1 LGDVLLPKEF
11 RFVLFFLTVLFS
23 APPVAM
29 AASYAV
35 LVGVSDYD
43 ERIGLSDLRGPANDV
58 RLLRDVFETRG
69 DFDIRILADG
79 VNGGIDPSR
88 ENILAAL
95 DDVVERSEPGD
106 FVYLHFSGHGT
117 QQGDLNG
124 DESDGMDEVFLPR
137 DTARAEPGTTV
148 IPNAI
153 VDEEF
158 GERVLAMRTKGVDV
172 WFVLDSCH
180 SGSGLR
186 AGSPRIATRFVD
198 PAALGVSLPA
208 ATTAVASPLI
218 DAAGDEN
225 LPGKYLAFYAAQS
238 SEVAREIQIDEAD
251 PDSWYGLFSSR
262 LAARLQTGA
271 NQSYRQLFQA
281 LLGDL
286 DDSAIPGAARL
297 QTPLWEGNLIDAP
310 VFGGG
315 DVIGVR
321 QFAVDGARIRAGKL
335 QGLRDNTVVA
345 LVADAAAAADDIL
358 GYAQLRQT
366 GAQSATFVAVNGSC
380 VASVAKACDE
390 LGPTPA
396 NARFARIVAQP
407 LDDRIR
413 IAPPQDLES
422 GEVLPADHPLYAALT
437 TAVATSNADQA
448 TNIVLEPDAS
458 VLTAVMDDALWF
470 GARLAIGDSPVG
482 LAWRPGD
489 GPLDQLLLRI
499 VKAEQVAEMLGSVA
513 GTQSVLFPSPVEF
526 EVMQLASDASQLNQ
540 NTPTDLVAECMA
552 ALGSAAPVPDFGT
565 GAQLKQCDYLV
576 FEARGVVQGP
586 ARDVN
591 RVYIDSQ
598 FCVSAEYQ
606 RIEGIARPA
615 LIGEPMTVC
624 SDCPEA
630 SGFVQKAGAER
641 MFFVVTEAED
651 NREALNLEGA
661 IDNCAGPGTPT
672 RSGAAQTVSGFL
684 SGLSERDATRGGM
697 GNIGISKIWVEQY
710 NWDVLPRSAALAI
723 FGQN

>member
-1 LGDVLLPKEF
+1 
-11 RFVLFFLTVLFS
+11 
-23 APPVAM
+23 M
-29 AASYAV
+29 ASSFAV

-43 ERIGLSDLRGPANDV
+43 ETIGLSDLRGPANDV
-58 RLLRDVFETRG
+58 RLLRDVLDKRG
-69 DFDIRILADG
+69 DFNITILADG
-79 VNGGIDPSR
+79 VDGGIDPTR
-88 ENILAAL
+88 DNILAAL
-95 DDVVERSEPGD
+95 DRVVAETENGD

-117 QQGDLNG
+117 QQGDLSG
-124 DESDGMDEVFLPR
+124 DESDGVDEVFLPR
-137 DTARAEPGTTV
+137 NTARADPGGV
-148 IPNAI
+148 IIPNAI
-153 VDEEF
+153 VDEEL
-158 GERVLAMRTKGVDV
+158 GERVSKMRAKGVDV

-198 PAALGVSLPA
+198 PAALGINVTAKPGVAPA
-208 ATTAVASPLI
+208 I
-218 DAAGDEN
+218 DAIGDEA
-225 LPGKYLAFYAAQS
+225 LPGKYVAFYSAQA
-238 SEVAREIQIDEAD
+238 SEVAREIQIDAAD
-251 PDSWYGLFSSR
+251 SDSWYGLFTSR

-281 LLGDL
+281 ILSDL
-286 DDSAIPGAARL
+286 DDSTIPGAARL

-315 DVIGVR
+315 DVVGVR
-321 QFAVDGARIRAGKL
+321 QYAVDGTRIRAGKL
-335 QGLRDNTVVA
+335 QGLRENTVIA

-358 GYAQLRQT
+358 GYAQLRET
-366 GAQSATFVAVNGSC
+366 GAQSATIVTVSGNC
-380 VASVAKACDE
+380 VASVARACTD
-390 LGPTPA
+390 LGIPSED
-396 NARFARIVAQP
+396 ARFARIVAQP
-407 LDDRIR
+407 LDDRIL
-413 IAPPQDLES
+413 IAPPQDLQT
-422 GEVLPADHPLYAALT
+422 GDVLSQEHLLYSVLT
-437 TAVATSNADQA
+437 SAVATTNAEQG
-448 TNIVLEPDAS
+448 TNIVLETDAA
-458 VLTAVMDDALWF
+458 VLTGVVDDTLWF

-499 VKAEQVAEMLGSVA
+499 VKAEQVANMLGSVA
-513 GTQSVLFPSPVEF
+513 GTKSVLFPSPVAF
-526 EVMQLASDASQLNQ
+526 EVKQLASDTNQLSQT
-540 NTPTDLVAECMA
+540 TPADLVAECMA
-552 ALGSAAPVPDFGT
+552 ALSSATSITAFGT
-565 GAQLKQCDYLV
+565 GAQLKQCDYLA

-624 SDCPEA
+624 ADCPDATGIVE
-630 SGFVQKAGAER
+630 KAGAER

-661 IDNCAGPGTPT
+661 IDNCRDTGSPT
-672 RSGAAQTVSGFL
+672 RSGATEAVGSFL

-710 NWDVLPRSAALAI
+710 NWDVLPRAAALSR

>member
-1 LGDVLLPKEF
+1 
-11 RFVLFFLTVLFS
+11 
-23 APPVAM
+23 
-29 AASYAV
+29 
-35 LVGVSDYD
+35 
-43 ERIGLSDLRGPANDV
+43 
-58 RLLRDVFETRG
+58 
-69 DFDIRILADG
+69 
-79 VNGGIDPSR
+79 
-88 ENILAAL
+88 
-95 DDVVERSEPGD
+95 
-106 FVYLHFSGHGT
+106 
-117 QQGDLNG
+117 
-124 DESDGMDEVFLPR
+124 MDEVFLPR

-158 GERVLAMRTKGVDV
+158 GERVSAMRAKGVDV

-198 PAALGVSLPA
+198 PAALGVSLP
-208 ATTAVASPLI
+208 VASGSAASPII
-218 DAAGDEN
+218 DTAGDADLE
-225 LPGKYLAFYAAQS
+225 GKYLAFYAAQS
-238 SEVAREIQIDEAD
+238 SEVAREIQFDESD

-271 NQSYRQLFQA
+271 PQSYRQLFQSI
-281 LLGDL
+281 LGDL

-315 DVIGVR
+315 DVVGVR
-321 QFAVDGARIRAGKL
+321 QFAVDGTRLRAGKL
-335 QGLRDNTVVA
+335 QGLRDHTVVA

-366 GAQSATFVAVNGSC
+366 TAQSATLVAVDGRC
-380 VASVAKACDE
+380 VASVAEACAAE
-390 LGPTPA
+390 GAPAA

-407 LDDRIR
+407 LDERVL
-413 IAPPQDLES
+413 IAPPQDLET
-422 GEVLPADHPLYAALT
+422 GQVLAADHPLYAALT
-437 TAVATSNADQA
+437 TAIATSNSEQG

-458 VLTAVMDDALWF
+458 VLTAAVDGALWF
-470 GARLAIGDSPVG
+470 GARLAILDNPVG

-489 GPLDQLLLRI
+489 TPLEQLLLRI

-513 GTQSVLFPSPVEF
+513 GTQSILFPSPVEF
-526 EVMQLASDASQLNQ
+526 EVKQLASDITQLGQ
-540 NTPTDLVAECMA
+540 DIPDDLVSECMA
-552 ALGSAAPVPDFGT
+552 ALGSGVSVTEFGT
-565 GAQLKQCDYLV
+565 GAQLKQCDHLA

-606 RIEGIARPA
+606 RIEGVARPA

-624 SDCPEA
+624 ADCPDA
-630 SGFVQKAGAER
+630 SGIVQKAGAER

-661 IDNCAGPGTPT
+661 IDNCAAPGTPT

-684 SGLSERDATRGGM
+684 SGLSSRDAMRGGM

-710 NWDVLPRSAALAI
+710 HWEVLPRSAALAR